1 MKWAPSPSI
10 AAAEHV
16 HAEHLMLPSGRASAK
31 SHQCDDGSALKRVGA
46 HLEVRQRRQ
55 LRSCKN
61 LASSSW
67 RTAAGKGSCRYQC
80 EPSGTYMP
88 VMRAS
93 SKSRTRLFHSQTVS
107 VSMRKRGWSGV
118 FNFIGDGEACGG
130 RGRKRGAEL
139 PKSHEWQHVYI
150 RMYGNICMYIVNHIL
165 YICI

>member
-16 HAEHLMLPSGRASAK
+16 QAEHLMLPSGRASAK

-46 HLEVRQRRQ
+46 HLKVRRRRQ

-67 RTAAGKGSCRYQC
+67 RAEAGKGSCRYQC
-80 EPSGTYMP
+80 EPSGTCMP
-88 VMRAS
+88 VLRAS

-107 VSMRKRGWSGV
+107 VSMRKQGWSEAL
-118 FNFIGDGEACGG
+118 NIIGEGET
-130 RGRKRGAEL
+130 
-139 PKSHEWQHVYI
+139 
-150 RMYGNICMYIVNHIL
+150 
-165 YICI
+165 